1 MSDFKILLELPH
13 SYIWVKQPTL
23 GANIETTVNGP
34 KAFFHV
40 QQSEWLIYFR
50 VHFPALL
57 RLG

>member
-1 MSDFKILLELPH
+1 MSDFKSLLEPPD
-13 SYIWVKQPTL
+13 SYIWVKKPRL
-23 GANIETTVNGP
+23 GASIETTVNGP

-57 RLG
+57 WLG